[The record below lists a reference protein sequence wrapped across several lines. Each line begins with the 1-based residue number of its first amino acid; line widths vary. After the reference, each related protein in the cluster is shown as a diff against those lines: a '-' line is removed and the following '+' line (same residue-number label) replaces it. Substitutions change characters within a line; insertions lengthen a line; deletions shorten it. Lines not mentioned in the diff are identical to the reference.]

1 MYPTRIFYQPADKAK
16 PVLELADENYHI
28 TAESLEGWG
37 ATLEDIV
44 EETAVIPGNIV
55 LGQKVLSTNIN
66 FQVLL
71 TASAGIDFDL
81 LYRRLR
87 SSFSRIAAGTLS
99 VVTPGVGMRS
109 IKCRLAEPITPPR
122 VDPRSATHAL
132 VDVHLIADEGLWYQN
147 VTDTFINAQSSS
159 DNTMTSSVTITNTGF
174 LTSYPVITIIDPTTW
189 TRKQDIISI
198 SMQVREEK
206 AVYLTFLTPW
216 MTLFTLPESF
226 FRYGSTS
233 GLRWN
238 PSPLDFAN
246 PSIWNFKYD
255 RPIKANIKTEFLQ
268 RATMLRPLPIL
279 PNQSFTFKLDV
290 KTTSILLNSIFNVS
304 QGFVS
309 VPSYYLDPWSDK

>member
-1 MYPTRIFYQPADKAK
+1 MYPTRIFYRPADKTK
-16 PVLELADENYHI
+16 PVLELADENYRI

-71 TASAGIDFDL
+71 TASAGVDFDI

-132 VDVHLIADEGLWYQN
+132 VDVHLIADKGLWYQEN
-147 VTDTFINAQSSS
+147 NATFDNPQINGTTLTTFAEA
-159 DNTMTSSVTITNTGF
+159 TNFGC
-174 LTSYPVITIIDPTTW
+174 LTSYPMFEIRDDRIWANQSITELSLHYKPAKSYTSDPW
-189 TRKQDIISI
+189 IKL
-198 SMQVREEK
+198 V
-206 AVYLTFLTPW
+206 V
-216 MTLFTLPESF
+216 LPQIQNLVLAAE
-226 FRYGSTS
+226 GSDV
-233 GLRWN
+233 GIRWN
-238 PSPLDFAN
+238 ASPLDFAN
-246 PSIWNFKYD
+246 PTVVDFIADWTLTE
-255 RPIKANIKTEFLQ
+255 IKTYFLQ
-268 RATMLRPLPIL
+268 SNSFLSPVPIL
-279 PNQSFTFKLDV
+279 PNQTYKFKLEAKFSD
-290 KTTSILLNSIFNVS
+290 KKPSIKPYTN

-309 VPSYYLDPWSDK
+309 VPSFYLDPWSDE